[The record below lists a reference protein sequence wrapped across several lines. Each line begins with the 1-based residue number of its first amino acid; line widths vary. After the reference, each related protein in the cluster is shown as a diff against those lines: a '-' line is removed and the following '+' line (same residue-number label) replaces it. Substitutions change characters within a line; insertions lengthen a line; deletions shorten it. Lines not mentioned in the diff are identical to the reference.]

1 LGKIVDQIND
11 SSTKNFCRENQF
23 EEGVFVINQTD
34 KFAPYL
40 AKFLAYTT
48 KKLAS

>member
-1 LGKIVDQIND
+1 MTAQQ
-11 SSTKNFCRENQF
+11 KNFCRENQF

-48 KKLAS
+48 KKLTSCTDYGEEW